1 MKYLD
6 VLSRVKKDDSDIM
19 KMENMNTI
27 RNGLVAEKSKF
38 EAFVNTTAVNE
49 PVRDDVKVDEK
60 VDNVLEIIKIYRKD
74 YEQDFKPWT
83 ERSEVPETNELLEE
97 SIKLMHENVLQ
108 INHNL
113 ENNSKVRQ
121 STIAITQVVK
131 KL

>member
-1 MKYLD
+1 
-6 VLSRVKKDDSDIM
+6 M
-19 KMENMNTI
+19 KMENMNTV
-27 RNGLVAEKSKF
+27 RTALVAEKSKF

-60 VDNVLEIIKIYRKD
+60 VDNVLEIIKNYRKD

>member
-27 RNGLVAEKSKF
+27 RTALVAEKSKF
-38 EAFVNTTAVNE
+38 EAFVSTTAVNE